1 MHSNR
6 RDQAI
11 ADPQRVVAKVLESAA
26 ERAQASG
33 VADSGPDDGKCETK
47 PYRGNPL
54 RADLRPA
61 SMMSG
66 ISESFR

>member
-26 ERAQASG
+26 ERARPTALLTADPTMGSAKPSFIARILSG
-33 VADSGPDDGKCETK
+33 QTIVRR
-47 PYRGNPL
+47 Y
-54 RADLRPA
+54 
-61 SMMSG
+61 
-66 ISESFR
+66 